1 MTEEPTLTDDGPHDG
16 PEEMPAAEDVTSP
29 EGTVPLVSAGADLA
43 QTLPRRTP
51 TVLLLGAGERGRDL
65 VVAFQQ
71 LGAAVIAVDNYADAP
86 GHTVADE
93 AVVAELTDPEQLAEL
108 IRRLKAD
115 YVVTATDAVAADAL
129 AAAAAGGGTEVVPSA
144 RSARLSLDRE
154 GLRRLAADDLGLPTA
169 PFWFAGSVDE
179 LTAIADHA
187 GFPLVVK
194 PLVALPGEGQSVLLR
209 PDDVEP
215 AWDRAVSAGGRFTH
229 NRVLAETVVEID
241 YEVTLLTVRT
251 GDGPSALHFCEP
263 IGHRQVEGFAGEVVL
278 EAWQPQPMGAAA
290 LDVAKSIAAR
300 VVNALGGRG
309 VFGVEL
315 LVRGDE
321 VYFSDVT
328 ARPADSGVVTLRS
341 QRLSAYELHARA
353 VLGLPVDT
361 IMISPGAAELVYG
374 TTATVREGPELV
386 DALAA
391 ALQIPESDA
400 RVYPRPAGHP
410 ALARRRLGLALATG
424 PDVTSARD
432 RVRQVSTALRGL
444 WQQ

>member
-1 MTEEPTLTDDGPHDG
+1 MTEDPTLTEDV
-16 PEEMPAAEDVTSP
+16 PEAAEP
-29 EGTVPLVSAGADLA
+29 VPAGRA
-43 QTLPRRTP
+43 P
-51 TVLLLGAGERGRDL
+51 TVVLLGAGKRGRDL

-71 LGAAVIAVDNYADAP
+71 LGATVIAVDNYADAP
-86 GHTVADE
+86 GNAVADE
-93 AVVAELTDPEQLAEL
+93 AVVAELTDPEQLAAL
-108 IRRLKAD
+108 IGRLAAD

-129 AAAAAGGGTEVVPSA
+129 AAVADGGGAEVVPSA

-169 PFWFAGSVDE
+169 PFWFAGSVAE

-209 PDDVEP
+209 PDDVKP

-251 GDGPSALHFCEP
+251 GDGPHALHFCEP
-263 IGHRQVEGFAGEVVL
+263 IGHRQVDGFSGEAVL

-290 LDVAKSIAAR
+290 LDVAKSVAAR

-328 ARPADSGVVTLRS
+328 ARPTDSGVVTLRS
-341 QRLSAYELHARA
+341 QRLSVYELHARA

-374 TTATVREGPELV
+374 TTATMVAGP
-386 DALAA
+386 ALIDGLIT
-391 ALQIPESDA
+391 ALQVPESDA
-400 RVYPRPAGHP
+400 RVYGGSSGQP
-410 ALARRRLGLALATG
+410 ALSRRRLSLALATG
-424 PDVTSARD
+424 ADVTTARD
-432 RVRQVSTALRGL
+432 RVRQVSTALREL
-444 WQQ
+444 WQE